1 MPRRSGSNE
10 SASPRVVSLDS
21 PKDCRPMPMRNAL
34 WFVVFL
40 ALPSSSAFARDSLWL
55 LCTGTGIETINPDKT
70 HSTTTR
76 HGIAVS
82 LFDVRYK
89 AVQRLDSIDLQFGGR
104 RFTAEI
110 LNFDMVF
117 NKKTRPATLEL
128 KEGTRTMFVGQI
140 HVSLA
145 ESGST
150 LSLNGKL
157 RRAFDASQELVPF
170 EANLACK
177 DMSEFGDD

>member
-1 MPRRSGSNE
+1 MRS
-10 SASPRVVSLDS
+10 
-21 PKDCRPMPMRNAL
+21 AL

-55 LCTGTGIETINPDKT
+55 LCTGTGIETISSDKT

-76 HGIAVS
+76 NGIAVN

-89 AVQRLDSIDLQFGGR
+89 AVQRLDSIDLILGGR
-104 RFTAEI
+104 RFTADI
-110 LNFDMVF
+110 LNLEMVF
-117 NKKTRPATLEL
+117 NKKTRPAALEL
-128 KEGTRTMFVGQI
+128 KDGTRTMFAGQI
-140 HVSLA
+140 RVSLA

-150 LSLNGKL
+150 LSLSGKM
-157 RRAFDASQELVPF
+157 RRAYDASQELVPF